1 MHPNCR
7 LQPSPA
13 DLDLIEHVARTVSR
27 ASGLYPEDTDDFVQ
41 TVHVRMAER
50 NYHVLTSFEGRSSL
64 RTYLTV
70 VIARLLKDWRN
81 HEYGKWRPCAAAR
94 DLGFLGVEL
103 DRLVNRDGH
112 TAEEAIQLLSSAT
125 ATPEPVVR
133 DVARRLPRRARRLTV
148 SVEAAEE
155 RGVQFADPLSDRQ
168 RRVDRHA
175 ALTALRNAVACLPLD
190 EIRLLRTKIDRTAT
204 IAALARG
211 GNGDAPDLYRKRDR
225 ILKRLRDHLRSVGI
239 TAAAVPG

>member
-7 LQPSPA
+7 PQPSPA
-13 DLDLIEHVARTVSR
+13 DLDLVEHVARTVSR
-27 ASGLYPEDTDDFVQ
+27 ASGLSREDTDDFVQ

-81 HEYGKWRPCAAAR
+81 HEYGRWRPCAAAR

-112 TAEEAIQLLSSAT
+112 TAEEAVQLLSSAT

-133 DVARRLPRRARRLTV
+133 DVAKRLPRRARRLTV
-148 SVEAAEE
+148 SVEAAEG
-155 RGVQFADPLSDRQ
+155 RPVQFVDPLSDRL
-168 RRVDRHA
+168 RRQDQNA
-175 ALTALRNAVACLPLD
+175 ALTALRLAVVGLPRED
-190 EIRLLRTKIDRTAT
+190 IRLLRTKIDRTAT
-204 IAALARG
+204 IADLARAG
-211 GNGDAPDLYRKRDR
+211 KGPAPELYRKRDR
-225 ILKRLRDHLRSVGI
+225 ILRRLRDHLRSVGI

>member
-1 MHPNCR
+1 MHPTCR
-7 LQPSPA
+7 PDPSPA
-13 DLDLIEHVARTVSR
+13 DLALVEQVARSVSR
-27 ASGLYPEDTDDFVQ
+27 ASGLSPDDTDDFVQ

-94 DLGFLGVEL
+94 DLGCLGVEL

-112 TAEEAIQLLSSAT
+112 TAEEAIQLLASAT
-125 ATPEPVVR
+125 STPEQMVR
-133 DVARRLPRRARRLTV
+133 AVAQRLPRRARRLRV
-148 SVEAAEE
+148 SVEAADE
-155 RGVQFADPLSDRQ
+155 RGMQFVDPLSDRQ
-168 RRVDRHA
+168 RNADRNA
-175 ALTALRNAVACLPLD
+175 ALAALRRAVATLPLD
-190 EIRLLRTKIDRTAT
+190 DLRLLRTKIDRTAT
-204 IAALARG
+204 IADLARA
-211 GNGDAPDLYRKRDR
+211 GNGHAPDLYRKRDR

-239 TAAAVPG
+239 TATAVPG